1 MKLKLFTSTRGN
13 DIEREVNDWLVVVP
27 TIRIEKTDLRITSY
41 AEAKGEERPLIVLAV
56 WYDPPVL

>member
-1 MKLKLFTSTRGN
+1 MKLKLFTSRLGD

-27 TIRIEKTDLRITSY
+27 SIRVEKTELRITAY
-41 AEAKGEERPLIVLAV
+41 AKAKDEPPFIVLAV